1 MAAVQWSSE
10 LVWKGSLSAAQQC
23 TRRERVDRVGLA
35 DQQTLDPAIPR
46 LSLPRTKAI
55 KQPLQLNRPGVPYV
69 ITRVSL
75 DARLGRHPERFPGL
89 LNIGIARQRLLAP
102 YHVAPCGNARDTT
115 LHTSVLNHRA
125 GSS

>member
-55 KQPLQLNRPGVPYV
+55 KQPLQLNRPGVPYL
-69 ITRVSL
+69 ITHVSL
-75 DARLGRHPERFPGL
+75 DARCRHPERFPGL
-89 LNIGIARQRLLAP
+89 LKIGIARQRLLAP
-102 YHVAPCGNARDTT
+102 YHVAPRGNARDTT
-115 LHTSVLNHRA
+115 LHTSVLNHRS